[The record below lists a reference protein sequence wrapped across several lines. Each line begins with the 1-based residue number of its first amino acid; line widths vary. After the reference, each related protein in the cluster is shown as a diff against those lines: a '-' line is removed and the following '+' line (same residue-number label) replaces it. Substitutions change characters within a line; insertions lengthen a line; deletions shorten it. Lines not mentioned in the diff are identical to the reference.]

1 MQFENCPNNDQPT
14 YRQYKEMLWVI
25 KAVLDSKGKGL
36 RINPISIVHA
46 LWTLQAF
53 SDMDSGAD

>member
-1 MQFENCPNNDQPT
+1 
-14 YRQYKEMLWVI
+14 MLWVI
-25 KAVLDSKGKGL
+25 KAVLDSKDKGL
-36 RINPISIVHA
+36 RLKINPVSIVHA